1 MKTKI
6 EIRDGFK
13 KEYIKY
19 KNSKQWEALYTL
31 DSGKKITIAKLCK
44 KLRCTT
50 PCARSRLNKHSD
62 DKVIFSPVT
71 TSRRKPNGFVAREF
85 LLNPNTWYKDPLVKL
100 MLK

>member
-31 DSGKKITIAKLCK
+31 DSGKKITITRLCK
-44 KLRCTT
+44 KLRCATA
-50 PCARSRLNKHSD
+50 CARSRLNKTSD
-62 DKVIFSPVT
+62 DKIIFAPVRT
-71 TSRRKPNGFVAREF
+71 TARCKVGLVAREH
-85 LLNPNTWYKDPLVKL
+85 LLDSKKWYKDPLVKL

>member
-1 MKTKI
+1 LKTKI

-31 DSGKKITIAKLCK
+31 DSGKQITIAKLSK
-44 KLRCTT
+44 KLRCATA
-50 PCARSRLNKHSD
+50 CARSRLNKTSD
-62 DKVIFSPVT
+62 DKIIFAPVRT
-71 TSRRKPNGFVAREF
+71 TARCKVGLVAREH
-85 LLNPNTWYKDPLVKL
+85 LLDSKKWYKDPLVKL